1 MTEFANDFRT
11 STSHELTPSQEWAN
25 YIRGR
30 VMMDWRPGE
39 FDPDTLVYTP
49 DVDRADTY
57 LSRCSK
63 AGCETRVQGKLCP
76 VCHKERKR
84 LMAEGADAFNLAEW
98 LEVPREKIE
107 RPTSCVITGCQ
118 RSVVNTGLCVNHRT
132 AWWGWK
138 RRTGRSDMGEWI
150 TERRPKPFP
159 PAEQKCRAVICKR
172 DGAGAWVLCDVHEGA
187 CRSWAKRMG
196 IGKPNPADV
205 ESWLHNYFEL
215 PVSADQK
222 YTYAQRTATPFHLL
236 REPIRS
242 ELLFAL
248 QQRDISA
255 NAHIPPILVRRVYQL
270 LRNSEHE
277 TLVGLNALN
286 LPTPHANIAGFYRD
300 LQSRIDQAHREWAG
314 EQGRTFGLYFLTD
327 LDLKYSVK
335 PVHRR
340 TRIDLR
346 ELRLRWWVESVDSYI
361 LEAGPHGRNKLE
373 AAVRVARIVD
383 QVLHAR
389 GTPVEALG
397 GADATAVLKAIRKAW
412 DTIHAQRLALAAL
425 RGMLD
430 FFRASEDF
438 LPVWRRLPA
447 TFDREFLRQKAVGKP
462 PGGKEHDDSFRFIPQ
477 PIVDW
482 LMDHLHLLQRHSAL
496 VTAEAKVMIYLQ
508 ERCGR
513 RTSETV
519 RLKEECISY
528 DSAGQAYLEWDRVKP
543 PFGRGTRLP
552 IHKDVHD
559 AIRQWQEIKIEHGIE
574 SQWLF
579 PTDRGRKDAP
589 RSAAFLNARI
599 DELVAVVLDEA
610 PFMEEVEGADG
621 NYIRFDLT
629 TIDAYAF
636 RHAFAQRHADA
647 TDREG
652 RPTCTPEE
660 LQEWMGHKSFKTTMN
675 YFLITSRRKRH
686 AMSSLPSRRLN
697 WSGEAVTVDRE
708 RDGFTKL
715 AVSLGSCTEPANVA
729 AGGAACA
736 MDHVCESCPFFLV
749 DPFERDGL
757 LAKRLYLQAQ
767 IERVRIIAPDSHMIS
782 HYERRTRDCDRI
794 LAGIDS
800 YIDNLPEMERSSIH
814 LALEKMEDIRR
825 RAGAPRRIDLRA
837 IHGEFSHLSDIERA
851 GATKGI
857 E

>member
-1 MTEFANDFRT
+1 
-11 STSHELTPSQEWAN
+11 
-25 YIRGR
+25 
-30 VMMDWRPGE
+30 
-39 FDPDTLVYTP
+39 
-49 DVDRADTY
+49 
-57 LSRCSK
+57 
-63 AGCETRVQGKLCP
+63 
-76 VCHKERKR
+76 
-84 LMAEGADAFNLAEW
+84 
-98 LEVPREKIE
+98 
-107 RPTSCVITGCQ
+107 
-118 RSVVNTGLCVNHRT
+118 
-132 AWWGWK
+132 
-138 RRTGRSDMGEWI
+138 
-150 TERRPKPFP
+150 
-159 PAEQKCRAVICKR
+159 
-172 DGAGAWVLCDVHEGA
+172 
-187 CRSWAKRMG
+187 
-196 IGKPNPADV
+196 
-205 ESWLHNYFEL
+205 
-215 PVSADQK
+215 
-222 YTYAQRTATPFHLL
+222 
-236 REPIRS
+236 
-242 ELLFAL
+242 
-248 QQRDISA
+248 
-255 NAHIPPILVRRVYQL
+255 
-270 LRNSEHE
+270 
-277 TLVGLNALN
+277 
-286 LPTPHANIAGFYRD
+286 
-300 LQSRIDQAHREWAG
+300 
-314 EQGRTFGLYFLTD
+314 
-327 LDLKYSVK
+327 
-335 PVHRR
+335 
-340 TRIDLR
+340 
-346 ELRLRWWVESVDSYI
+346 
-361 LEAGPHGRNKLE
+361 
-373 AAVRVARIVD
+373 
-383 QVLHAR
+383 
-389 GTPVEALG
+389 
-397 GADATAVLKAIRKAW
+397 
-412 DTIHAQRLALAAL
+412 
-425 RGMLD
+425 
-430 FFRASEDF
+430 
-438 LPVWRRLPA
+438 
-447 TFDREFLRQKAVGKP
+447 
-462 PGGKEHDDSFRFIPQ
+462 
-477 PIVDW
+477 
-482 LMDHLHLLQRHSAL
+482 
-496 VTAEAKVMIYLQ
+496 MIYLQ